1 MAITLKDLKPK
12 KLGEV
17 VRELEYKDLVKLTM
31 RISDDKDY
39 VSALK
44 QLQKPDKPLTKAS
57 LSKVNNAIESLSQGE
72 AMMIIIGEYLITEWD
87 VATSDGNAAPINGD
101 NFIALC
107 ASVGDDDENAEFI
120 GFISDNFHEMAKE
133 FSLQASETK
142 KKPLRYSA
150 GTRKAV
156 K

>member
-17 VRELEYKDLVKLTM
+17 VRELNYKDLVSFTM

-39 VSALK
+39 VSAVK
-44 QLQKPDKPLTKAS
+44 QLQKPDKPLTKES
-57 LSKVNNAIESLSQGE
+57 LSKANNAVESLSQGE
-72 AMMIIIGEYLITEWD
+72 AMMIIIGEYVITEWD
-87 VATSDGNAAPINGD
+87 VTTSDGKVAPINGD
-101 NFIALC
+101 NFMALC

-120 GFISDNFHEMAKE
+120 GFISKNFDEMAKE

-142 KKPLRYSA
+142 KKPLPSGR
-150 GTRKAV
+150 GTKKAAS
-156 K
+156 

>member
-17 VRELEYKDLVKLTM
+17 VRELNYKDLLTLTM

-44 QLQKPDKPLTKAS
+44 KLQNPEKPLTKEA
-57 LSKVNNAIESLSQGE
+57 LSKANNAVETLSQFEG
-72 AMMIIIGEYLITEWD
+72 MMIVIGEYLITDWD
-87 VATSDGNAAPINGD
+87 VMTSEGKVAPINGD

-107 ASVGDDDENAEFI
+107 SSIGDDDENAEFI
-120 GFISDNFHEMAKE
+120 GFISDNFHEMAQE
-133 FSLQASETK
+133 FSAQAAETK
-142 KKPLRYSA
+142 KKPLRSTTTKKT
-150 GTRKAV
+150 TRA
-156 K
+156 

>member
-17 VRELEYKDLVKLTM
+17 VRELNYKDLVSFTM

-39 VSALK
+39 VSAIK
-44 QLQKPDKPLTKAS
+44 QLQKPDKPLTKES
-57 LSKVNNAIESLSQGE
+57 LSKANNAVESLSQGE
-72 AMMIIIGEYLITEWD
+72 AMMIIIGEYVITEWD
-87 VATSDGNAAPINGD
+87 VTTSDGKIAPINGD

-120 GFISDNFHEMAKE
+120 GFISKNFDEMAKE
-133 FSLQASETK
+133 FASQAAETK
-142 KKPLRYSA
+142 KKPSTSGR
-150 GTRKAV
+150 GTKKAV
-156 K
+156 S

>member
-17 VRELEYKDLVKLTM
+17 VRELNYKDLLSLTM

-44 QLQKPDKPLTKAS
+44 KLQNPEKPLTKEA
-57 LSKVNNAIESLSQGE
+57 LSKANNAVETLSQGE
-72 AMMIIIGEYLITEWD
+72 GMMIVIGEYLITDWD
-87 VATSDGNAAPINGD
+87 VKTSDGKTAPINGD

-120 GFISDNFHEMAKE
+120 GFISDNFHEMAQE
-133 FSLQASETK
+133 FSAQAAETK
-142 KKPLRYSA
+142 KKQLRSTTTKKT
-150 GTRKAV
+150 TRA
-156 K
+156 